1 MKRIAFSI
9 IVAASMIGAI
19 TADGKPKLTPEQ
31 REERKY
37 RHFGGHIYQPV
48 KSKVVSILDE
58 QSIVERDAIERI
70 ASEMQSML
78 MLPVAVNASSNVAV
92 RIRLRAD
99 EKAAPLVIMPDN
111 AIAIVDVKA
120 LSVDKPAMPLL
131 ETRLSKEIWR
141 GFVYVLGGG
150 NTYVQNCVMKQVS
163 SLKDLDAIPS
173 RTACPDAYLR
183 IAESARAIGLNPL
196 RRVTYRQACKEGWA
210 PQPTND
216 VQKAIWDQIHAIP
229 DKPITIEFDP
239 KKDK

>member
-58 QSIVERDAIERI
+58 QSIVGREVVERI

-111 AIAIVDVKA
+111 AIAIVDIKA
-120 LSVDKPAMPLL
+120 LSADKPAMPLL

-141 GFVYVLGGG
+141 GFVYALGGG

-173 RTACPDAYLR
+173 KTACPDAYLR
-183 IAESARAIGLNPL
+183 IAESARTIGLNPL

-210 PQPTND
+210 PQPTNN

-229 DKPITIEFDP
+229 DKPITIEYDP